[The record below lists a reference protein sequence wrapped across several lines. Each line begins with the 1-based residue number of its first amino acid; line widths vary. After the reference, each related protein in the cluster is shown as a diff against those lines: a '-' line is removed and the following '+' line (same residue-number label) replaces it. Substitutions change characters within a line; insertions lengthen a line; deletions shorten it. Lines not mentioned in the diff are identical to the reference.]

1 MNNYPAGAQ
10 HDPRAPYN
18 QQPDPIDQ
26 QMVDMATQDL
36 ETVLE
41 RVKDSNGNFPDK
53 FHRLMEELLM
63 IKFEK

>member
-1 MNNYPAGAQ
+1 MSNYPIWAKE
-10 HDPRAPYN
+10 HPNAPYN

-36 ETVLE
+36 KTVLE

-53 FHRLMEELLM
+53 FHRLIDELLT